1 MSNTLTNLVPNFN
14 GKEFK
19 SYANKMEAYL
29 LFQGIDYILTEDKLS
44 SSCSLWLIDA
54 RGAIVMRI
62 DERII
67 DNIPKEDMKTAKK
80 LWAYLKKE
88 YGKAQLA
95 NIFGYLQTALNT
107 QFNERQHPDPQLN
120 VVIQQFTPRDD
131 FSPSELSEGYAQSLN
146 CLRCAPGYHK
156 WMQGATDG

>member
-1 MSNTLTNLVPNFN
+1 SGSSMVTN
-14 GKEFK
+14 KEERKQFDVNDRK
-19 SYANKMEAYL
+19 
-29 LFQGIDYILTEDKLS
+29 
-44 SSCSLWLIDA
+44 A

-62 DERII
+62 DEQII

-120 VVIQQFTPRDD
+120 VVIQQFTRLKNKNVTIPEFLQGMILLTIVRA
-131 FSPSELSEGYAQSLN
+131 SP
-146 CLRCAPGYHK
+146 
-156 WMQGATDG
+156 